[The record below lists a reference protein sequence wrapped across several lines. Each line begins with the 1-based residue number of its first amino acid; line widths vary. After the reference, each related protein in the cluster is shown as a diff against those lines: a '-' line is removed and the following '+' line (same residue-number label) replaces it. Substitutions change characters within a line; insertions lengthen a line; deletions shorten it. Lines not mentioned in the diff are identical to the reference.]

1 MQPQRKSAS
10 LLARIRR
17 VMHTL
22 HPMERR
28 LAEALLSFP
37 GELAS
42 YSASELAKL
51 ANVSNATVSR
61 FFRKL
66 GYPNFEAARRNV
78 RAEKQSGAALLLLGQ
93 TTETLH
99 HVVEAHDAQAHLN
112 LTRTF
117 SGISITEVDTVAQSM
132 LQARRVWVV
141 GFRTSHAF
149 ATYLHWQIL
158 QAIEVAILLP
168 TAGHTLAE
176 HIAGIEPDDVVI
188 LFDFKRRPKFLD
200 LVTRQIIARGPQML
214 IISDAPRTMQPNQV
228 AWHFQCQ
235 TVAPGPLFNHVS
247 VLAVSHL
254 VATRVLELAGPSA
267 RKRLGTIEA
276 LHEELDESG
285 SGFLLRTANDRSGA
299 GSGHLN
305 ENPGFW
311 AGCADRAGGGC
322 AEVARGEAGR
332 E

>member
-1 MQPQRKSAS
+1 
-10 LLARIRR
+10 
-17 VMHTL
+17 
-22 HPMERR
+22 MERR
-28 LAEALLSFP
+28 LAEVLLGFP

-66 GYPNFEAARRNV
+66 GYSSFEAARRHV

-93 TTETLH
+93 ATETLD
-99 HVVEAHDAQAHLN
+99 HVVEAHDTQAHLN
-112 LTRTF
+112 LTRTLA
-117 SGISITEVDTVAQSM
+117 GISINEVDAIAQSM

-141 GFRTSHAF
+141 GFRTGHAF

-176 HIAGIEPDDVVI
+176 HIAGMEPDDVVI

-200 LVTRQIIARGPQML
+200 LVMKLIVARGPQVVV
-214 IISDAPRTMQPNQV
+214 ISDVPRTSQQNQV

-247 VLAVSHL
+247 VLAVCHL
-254 VATRVLELAGPSA
+254 VATRVLEMAGPSS
-267 RKRLGTIEA
+267 RKRLAMIEA
-276 LHEELDESG
+276 IHEDLDE
-285 SGFLLRTANDRSGA
+285 L
-299 GSGHLN
+299 
-305 ENPGFW
+305 
-311 AGCADRAGGGC
+311 
-322 AEVARGEAGR
+322 
-332 E
+332 